1 VGEAAQCAMV
11 GKRQGCL
18 TEELNEFIFGKKED
32 EDKRQQENGQIW
44 FSFLLLKTTPFLT
57 YAKKLSTIII

>member
-44 FSFLLLKTTPFLT
+44 FSFLLLKTTPF
-57 YAKKLSTIII
+57 